1 MRTRIVPITLLL
13 TAAIAIPALLIGWT
27 AKPPNTTTDDIR
39 RSIGKSLPLLQMSGE
54 KFIARSKNHCVSC
67 HHNLLTALVEEKS
80 RQKGIPFTDTFKIK
94 RVKSTLLGLHFVS
107 NLNLPADFL
116 AVKFIP
122 AYALLELH
130 ADGYTPDA
138 NTDIPV
144 DYLMALQ
151 HPDGSFAAE
160 YGRPPQEGG
169 EAHLAALSIRAI
181 KWYASPAK
189 TQKVNEQL
197 TRTRGFLN
205 NYHSDVQQELVF
217 QLLGLQWCGASAEEK
232 EKAAYRLRE
241 AQHPDGSWSQ
251 LKTMPG
257 DAYATGQALYALAE
271 AGTIRSGEESYNK
284 GIAWL
289 LKTQDHTGAWI
300 VQTRAYP
307 IQPFFNSD
315 FPPYDENQFISAAAT
330 NWASLALL
338 DALPDAPAVAQK

>member
-1 MRTRIVPITLLL
+1 MRTRIVPITFLL

-27 AKPPNTTTDDIR
+27 AKPPHSTSDDIR

-54 KFIARSKNHCVSC
+54 KFIARSKGHCVSC

-80 RQKGIPFTDTFKIK
+80 RLKGIPFTDTFRIK
-94 RVKSTLLGLHFVS
+94 RVQTMLLGLQFAS
-107 NLNLPADFL
+107 NINLPTDFL

-122 AYALLELH
+122 AYALMELH
-130 ADGYTPDA
+130 ADGYAPDP
-138 NTDIPV
+138 NTDITV
-144 DYLMALQ
+144 DYLMGQQ
-151 HPDGSFAAE
+151 HPDGSFGAE

-169 EAHLAALSIRAI
+169 EAHLAALAIRDI
-181 KWYASPAK
+181 QWYATPAK
-189 TQKVNEQL
+189 TQKVNEQV
-197 TRTRGFLN
+197 TRTRRFLN
-205 NYHSDVQQELVF
+205 TYHSDVQQELVF

-232 EKAAYRLRE
+232 EKAASRLRE

-271 AGTIRSGEESYNK
+271 SGAIKPGEESYNK

-289 LKTQDHTGAWI
+289 LKTQDPTGAWI

-307 IQPFFNSD
+307 IQPFFSSD
-315 FPPYDENQFISAAAT
+315 FPPYDENQYISAAAT

-338 DALPDAPAVAQK
+338 DALPDTQK